1 MIVIARDA
9 PLSSRQLNR
18 VAKRAGLGLG
28 LAGGIATHNSGE
40 PIIAF

>member
-1 MIVIARDA
+1 MIVIATDA

-28 LAGGIATHNSGE
+28 LAGGIATHSNRDF
-40 PIIAF
+40 IIAF